1 MSVSQRLYLKNCI
14 LKISGDSRCRLSPLN
29 DFYCLVQ
36 RCNFWAVESL
46 FSLTVAAQN
55 IRVCY
60 PRQKLQYLR
69 LLFYQILKL
78 KAIARWAKLVSS
90 LLFLQFMRPSGK
102 CFVGD
107 THPPCGLPRGDLLF
121 QPRPMHG
128 GELLRL
134 RHIA

>member
-69 LLFYQILKL
+69 LLFYQILK
-78 KAIARWAKLVSS
+78 VFG
-90 LLFLQFMRPSGK
+90 LLFFRESITVK
-102 CFVGD
+102 IVI
-107 THPPCGLPRGDLLF
+107 
-121 QPRPMHG
+121 G
-128 GELLRL
+128 GALVIISAPWQYCSKQKENEDESNKYTT
-134 RHIA
+134 

>member
-69 LLFYQILKL
+69 LLFYQILKF
-78 KAIARWAKLVSS
+78 KAICFDSYFYVFG
-90 LLFLQFMRPSGK
+90 LLFFRKSITVK
-102 CFVGD
+102 IVI
-107 THPPCGLPRGDLLF
+107 
-121 QPRPMHG
+121 G
-128 GELLRL
+128 GALVIISAPWQYCSKQKENEDESNKYTT
-134 RHIA
+134 

>member
-36 RCNFWAVESL
+36 RCNFGAVESL

-69 LLFYQILKL
+69 LLFYQILKF
-78 KAIARWAKLVSS
+78 KAICFDSYFYVFG
-90 LLFLQFMRPSGK
+90 LLFFQEIMYNK
-102 CFVGD
+102 
-107 THPPCGLPRGDLLF
+107 GLVDKVARRSFLW
-121 QPRPMHG
+121 
-128 GELLRL
+128 
-134 RHIA
+134 